1 MAEEK
6 VRITIKIDESFYN
19 IMAGAALKKGLTVS
33 AFSRYILKKYF
44 NDHAKKTN
52 TNP

>member
-1 MAEEK
+1 MTEEK
-6 VRITIKIDESFYN
+6 VRITIKIDESFYYVIAN
-19 IMAGAALKKGLTVS
+19 AALKKGLTVS